1 MGAQSPYNNQREN
14 GEPCPQT
21 GLKEAVPLHE
31 IPALIIDL
39 TIILVIAA
47 GTTLLCKKIH
57 LPSVLGYIL
66 AGFLAGPV
74 VDFLPTIQDR
84 GGIEVW
90 SDIGVIFL
98 MFGLGLEFSLHKL
111 AEVGGPGLLS
121 AGIQAA
127 GMGGVGVLL
136 GLALGWGPMNS
147 LFLGVMLAMSSTMIT
162 MKNVEDL
169 GMKEEKF
176 AGLAMGTLVIED
188 LLAIFAMVV
197 LSTIAVSQ
205 SISGWALAQRIG
217 LLVLS
222 LALWLILGI
231 YLVPTLMKKLV
242 GLMNDEVLLVFS
254 LGLCF
259 LMALLAQEIGLSTEL
274 GAFLAGSLLAG
285 TVHAERVEH
294 LVTPCKHLFGAVF
307 FVSVGFMVQPAM
319 IAQYIGP
326 ILLLSGAA
334 IIGKLLFLTLGG
346 LAAGQ
351 PLGVCLPAAA
361 AQTQVGEFSFILAGL
376 GQSLSVTGAFLYP
389 VIVAV
394 SVITTFTTPFLLRLA
409 GPLQRG
415 LERVLP
421 QRCLAALDRYCQARG
436 REKGEEGRDWTRF
449 LQGYG
454 RAFALY
460 GVLAVGVILLGTQQ
474 LLPLL
479 GDWLAPRWWLA
490 ELLTA
495 GVIYLALA
503 FLLPA
508 MLRMKKRYFTALWLE
523 KVSNRV
529 ILSGLMALR
538 LGGGGP
544 AGGGPGGD
552 PLPGQPPVDVGG
564 GPAGDLDGHPLGPAG
579 RALPGGGGPVPGQL
593 QRAEAGPA
601 LWPGGGG
608 GPPVADPAALCDP
621 PGLPP
626 GLGPGGKDPP
636 RPGLGQAGPRER
648 PEGPPGPDPLE
659 HPRGERGLGRGGPAG
674 GHGEPAAGGEL
685 LPPAGRGGPYA
696 GGGANDPQGLHRLPA
711 GYPRGQAAAVLRG
724 EPGQNHAPGGEE
736 RPGQRHQ
743 RGLERPAHRPGA
755 GPAAH
760 PQPRPQ
766 SDPPGRGPAVGDGLP
781 GDGRQAA
788 APGPAGLKKRPK
800 IGTPPSRYE
809 STDWGVSFCAQ
820 FFGGKVYADVPLWT
834 GFPPG

>member
-1 MGAQSPYNNQREN
+1 
-14 GEPCPQT
+14 
-21 GLKEAVPLHE
+21 
-31 IPALIIDL
+31 
-39 TIILVIAA
+39 
-47 GTTLLCKKIH
+47 
-57 LPSVLGYIL
+57 
-66 AGFLAGPV
+66 
-74 VDFLPTIQDR
+74 
-84 GGIEVW
+84 
-90 SDIGVIFL
+90 
-98 MFGLGLEFSLHKL
+98 
-111 AEVGGPGLLS
+111 
-121 AGIQAA
+121 
-127 GMGGVGVLL
+127 
-136 GLALGWGPMNS
+136 
-147 LFLGVMLAMSSTMIT
+147 
-162 MKNVEDL
+162 
-169 GMKEEKF
+169 
-176 AGLAMGTLVIED
+176 
-188 LLAIFAMVV
+188 
-197 LSTIAVSQ
+197 
-205 SISGWALAQRIG
+205 
-217 LLVLS
+217 
-222 LALWLILGI
+222 
-231 YLVPTLMKKLV
+231 MKKLV

-538 LGGGGP
+538 LG
-544 AGGGPGGD
+544 A
-552 PLPGQPPVDVGG
+552 
-564 GPAGDLDGHPLGPAG
+564 
-579 RALPGGGGPVPGQL
+579 
-593 QRAEAGPA
+593 
-601 LWPGGGG
+601 
-608 GPPVADPAALCDP
+608 AAL
-621 PGLPP
+621 L
-626 GLGPGGKDPP
+626 
-636 RPGLGQAGPRER
+636 
-648 PEGPPGPDPLE
+648 
-659 HPRGERGLGRGGPAG
+659 
-674 GHGEPAAGGEL
+674 
-685 LPPAGRGGPYA
+685 
-696 GGGANDPQGLHRLPA
+696 
-711 GYPRGQAAAVLRG
+711 
-724 EPGQNHAPGGEE
+724 
-736 RPGQRHQ
+736 
-743 RGLERPAHRPGA
+743 
-755 GPAAH
+755 
-760 PQPRPQ
+760 
-766 SDPPGRGPAVGDGLP
+766 
-781 GDGRQAA
+781 AA
-788 APGPAGLKKRPK
+788 APAVILFQA
-800 IGTPPSRYE
+800 S
-809 STDWGVSFCAQ
+809 
-820 FFGGKVYADVPLWT
+820 PLWMSVAALPVIWMAT
-834 GFPPG
+834 HSDWPGATWRWRPGSWPTSTSGSWPSALARGRRRSTCG

>member
-1 MGAQSPYNNQREN
+1 MGAQSPYKNQREN

-538 LGGGGP
+538 LGAAALLAAAPAVILFQASPLWMSVAALPVIWMATHSDRLAGRYLEVEARFLANFNERKLAQRFGQGEEEVHLWLTQQLYVIPLVCPPDWAQGGKTLHDLDWGRRDHVSVLKVRRGQTHWNIP
-544 AGGGPGGD
+544 EGNVALAGGDQLVVMGS
-552 PLPGQPPVDVGG
+552 QRQVENFC
-564 GPAGDLDGHPLGPAG
+564 
-579 RALPGGGGPVPGQL
+579 L
-593 QRAEAGPA
+593 QRAEEGLTPAGELMTLKDYIASQQDIPEA
-601 LWPGGGG
+601 KQL
-608 GPPVADPAALCDP
+608 LCCGVSLDKTMP
-621 PGLPP
+621 
-626 GLGPGGKDPP
+626 
-636 RPGLGQAGPRER
+636 QAGKSVRDS
-648 PEGPPGPDPLE
+648 GIKGDWS
-659 HPRGERGLGRGGPAG
+659 A
-674 GHGEPAAGGEL
+674 L
-685 LPPAGRGGPYA
+685 LI
-696 GGGANDPQGLHRLPA
+696 
-711 GYPRGQAAAVLRG
+711 
-724 EPGQNHAPGGEE
+724 
-736 RPGQRHQ
+736 
-743 RGLERPAHRPGA
+743 GLERDLLPIPSPDPSLTLRDGDLLWVMGSQEMA
-755 GPAAH
+755 GKLL
-760 PQPRPQ
+760 RL
-766 SDPPGRGPAVGDGLP
+766 GLL
-781 GDGRQAA
+781 D
-788 APGPAGLKKRPK
+788 
-800 IGTPPSRYE
+800 
-809 STDWGVSFCAQ
+809 
-820 FFGGKVYADVPLWT
+820 
-834 GFPPG
+834 

>member
-1 MGAQSPYNNQREN
+1 M
-14 GEPCPQT
+14 
-21 GLKEAVPLHE
+21 
-31 IPALIIDL
+31 
-39 TIILVIAA
+39 
-47 GTTLLCKKIH
+47 
-57 LPSVLGYIL
+57 
-66 AGFLAGPV
+66 
-74 VDFLPTIQDR
+74 
-84 GGIEVW
+84 
-90 SDIGVIFL
+90 
-98 MFGLGLEFSLHKL
+98 
-111 AEVGGPGLLS
+111 
-121 AGIQAA
+121 
-127 GMGGVGVLL
+127 L

-421 QRCLAALDRYCQARG
+421 QRCLAALDRYCQAQG
-436 REKGEEGRDWTRF
+436 REKGETGRDWTRF

-479 GDWLAPRWWLA
+479 GDWLVPRWWLA

-538 LGGGGP
+538 LGAAALLAAAPAVILFQASPLWMSVAALPVIWMATHSDRLAGRYLEVEARFLANFNERKLAQRFGQGEEEVHLWLTQQLYVIPLVCPPDWAQGGKTLHDLDWGRRDHVSVLKVRRGQTHWNIP
-544 AGGGPGGD
+544 EGNVALAGGDQLVVMGS
-552 PLPGQPPVDVGG
+552 QRQVENFC
-564 GPAGDLDGHPLGPAG
+564 
-579 RALPGGGGPVPGQL
+579 L
-593 QRAEAGPA
+593 QRAEEGLMPAGELVTLKDYIASQQDIPEA
-601 LWPGGGG
+601 KQL
-608 GPPVADPAALCDP
+608 LCCGVSLDKTMP
-621 PGLPP
+621 
-626 GLGPGGKDPP
+626 
-636 RPGLGQAGPRER
+636 QAGKSVRDS
-648 PEGPPGPDPLE
+648 GIKGDWS
-659 HPRGERGLGRGGPAG
+659 A
-674 GHGEPAAGGEL
+674 L
-685 LPPAGRGGPYA
+685 LI
-696 GGGANDPQGLHRLPA
+696 
-711 GYPRGQAAAVLRG
+711 
-724 EPGQNHAPGGEE
+724 
-736 RPGQRHQ
+736 
-743 RGLERPAHRPGA
+743 GLERDLLPIPSPDPSLTLRDGDLLWVMGSQEMA
-755 GPAAH
+755 GKLL
-760 PQPRPQ
+760 RL
-766 SDPPGRGPAVGDGLP
+766 GLL
-781 GDGRQAA
+781 D
-788 APGPAGLKKRPK
+788 
-800 IGTPPSRYE
+800 
-809 STDWGVSFCAQ
+809 
-820 FFGGKVYADVPLWT
+820 
-834 GFPPG
+834 

>member
-14 GEPCPQT
+14 GESCPQT

-436 REKGEEGRDWTRF
+436 REKGETGRDWTRF

-479 GDWLAPRWWLA
+479 GGWLAPRWWLA

-538 LGGGGP
+538 LGAAAP
-544 AGGGPGGD
+544 AVILFQAS
-552 PLPGQPPVDVGG
+552 PLWMSVAALPVIWMATHSDR
-564 GPAGDLDGHPLGPAG
+564 LAG
-579 RALPGGGGPVPGQL
+579 RYLEVEARFLANFNERKLAQRFGQGEEEVHLWLTQQLYVIPLVCPPDWAQGG
-593 QRAEAGPA
+593 R
-601 LWPGGGG
+601 
-608 GPPVADPAALCDP
+608 
-621 PGLPP
+621 
-626 GLGPGGKDPP
+626 KDPP
-636 RPGLGQAGPRER
+636 RPGLGQAGPREP

-659 HPRGERGLGRGGPAG
+659 HPRGERGPGRGGPAG

-696 GGGANDPQGLHRLPA
+696 GGGAGDPQGLHRLPA

-766 SDPPGRGPAVGDGLP
+766 SDPSGRGPAVGDGLP

-820 FFGGKVYADVPLWT
+820 FLGGEVYAAVPLWT